1 MCKIHC
7 YDIILPEPFTSFFVT
22 LWFVTITVTMSSD
35 ATDMWQH
42 DHDVTLTLT
51 LSFKIKKKRKE
62 NILESNVLNS
72 NISTQY
78 IACWTFW
85 DERTTYT

>member
-1 MCKIHC
+1 
-7 YDIILPEPFTSFFVT
+7 
-22 LWFVTITVTMSSD
+22 MSSD
-35 ATDMWQH
+35 VTNVWQH

-51 LSFKIKKKRKE
+51 LSFKIKNKIKE
-62 NILESNVLNS
+62 NILESNALNS

-85 DERTTYT
+85 DEGTTYT